1 MWAGMDYM
9 GEVGVGAWEY
19 SDYAPDFSHGA
30 GWITA
35 GSGRIDLT
43 GKPLAEAAYTKTA
56 FELME
61 KPVIAVC
68 PVNHTGEKH
77 SPSAWKMSNAI
88 ESWSWDGCSGK
99 KAQVEVYARADRV
112 ELFINGK
119 SVGSKKM
126 KNDCRTSF
134 DVIYEEGIIEA
145 ISYDAQNREIARNV
159 LYTAGKETDFNRE
172 SRKKKRRKPESCV
185 L

>member
-68 PVNHTGEKH
+68 PVNHTRGRSTRH
-77 SPSAWKMSNAI
+77 QH
-88 ESWSWDGCSGK
+88 G
-99 KAQVEVYARADRV
+99 R
-112 ELFINGK
+112 
-119 SVGSKKM
+119 
-126 KNDCRTSF
+126 
-134 DVIYEEGIIEA
+134 
-145 ISYDAQNREIARNV
+145 
-159 LYTAGKETDFNRE
+159 
-172 SRKKKRRKPESCV
+172 
-185 L
+185 

>member
-56 FELME
+56 FERME

-68 PVNHTGEKH
+68 PVHHTGEKH

-88 ESWSWDGCSGK
+88 ESWSWDGCSREKEHGWK
-99 KAQVEVYARADRV
+99 YMQ
-112 ELFINGK
+112 ELTEWNCL
-119 SVGSKKM
+119 SMESW
-126 KNDCRTSF
+126 
-134 DVIYEEGIIEA
+134 
-145 ISYDAQNREIARNV
+145 
-159 LYTAGKETDFNRE
+159 LETE
-172 SRKKKRRKPESCV
+172 K
-185 L
+185 

>member
-1 MWAGMDYM
+1 MILGSETFCSDAYAFWEMAKIHPRIIGDFVWAGMDYM

-99 KAQVEVYARADRV
+99 RHRWKCMQEQT
-112 ELFINGK
+112 
-119 SVGSKKM
+119 GSSCLSM
-126 KNDCRTSF
+126 
-134 DVIYEEGIIEA
+134 
-145 ISYDAQNREIARNV
+145 
-159 LYTAGKETDFNRE
+159 E
-172 SRKKKRRKPESCV
+172 SRLEVRR
-185 L
+185 